1 MGGLVNEAREPIRP
15 VVLAI
20 CDGFGFAPSG
30 PGNAITRART
40 PHLTEW
46 QQTYPVVTLQAA
58 GESVGLKYGEMGNSE
73 VGHTTIG
80 AGRIIFQSLPRIDRA
95 IQDRS
100 FFSNEAF
107 LRAMDHVLTTNG
119 TLHLLGIFSEGN
131 IHGSQE
137 HLFAL
142 LELAR
147 QKGIPHIAFH
157 LMVDGRDTAPR
168 AALKSLTE
176 LRRRIGDRSDA
187 IIATIG
193 GRYFGMDRDE
203 RWDRVQRMY
212 DAMVYGK
219 GPTASTPEIAIQA
232 AYDMGIN
239 DEMIPPTVLVTAEG
253 TPCATVRDG
262 DAVIYSNFRPD
273 RARQLTEAFVLPGF
287 EKFDRGA
294 WIKNLVFSTMMT
306 YDDALPVEVAFPPQ
320 SIVDPL
326 GKILSD
332 AMIPQLH
339 IAETEKY
346 AHITVFFNGGAM
358 QPFPGQENILIQSPQ
373 VATYDLKPEMSANL
387 ICEEVIKQID
397 TGRYGFIVVNFAN
410 ADMVGHTGNLPA
422 TIKAIETLDDVLGQV
437 AEATMSVGGVLLIT
451 GDHGNAEMKIDPLTG
466 VGQAEHTAN
475 PVPLYL
481 LWEKAAR
488 PAREPK
494 MIPPVGLLS
503 DIAPT
508 VLDLI
513 GLPPNPSMTGR
524 SLLPILL

>member
-1 MGGLVNEAREPIRP
+1 MGSGMTESREAIRP

-30 PGNAITRART
+30 PGNAIARART

-107 LRAMDHVLTTNG
+107 LRAMDHVVATNK
-119 TLHLLGIFSEGN
+119 TLHLMGIFSEGN

-142 LELAR
+142 LEMAR
-147 QKGIPHIAFH
+147 EKGITRIALH
-157 LMVDGRDTAPR
+157 LLLDGRDTAPR
-168 AALKSLTE
+168 AALKSFAE
-176 LRRRIGDRSDA
+176 LRRRIGDRSDVV
-187 IIATIG
+187 IATIG

-212 DAMVYGK
+212 DGMVHGK
-219 GPTASTPEIAIQA
+219 GPTASSPEIAIQA
-232 AYDMGIN
+232 AYDMNIN
-239 DEMIPPTVLVTAEG
+239 DEMIPPTVMVNAEG
-253 TPCATVRDG
+253 SPVSIVQNG
-262 DAVIYSNFRPD
+262 DAVIFSNFRPD
-273 RARQLTEAFVLPGF
+273 RARQLTEAFTLPGF
-287 EKFDRGA
+287 EKFDRGG
-294 WIKNLVFSTMMT
+294 WIQDLVFVTMMT
-306 YDDALPVEVAFPPQ
+306 YDDALPVDVAFPPQ
-320 SIVDPL
+320 MIVDPL

-332 AMIPQLH
+332 ARIAQLH

-346 AHITVFFNGGAM
+346 AHVTVFFNGGAM
-358 QPFPGQENILIQSPQ
+358 QPFPGQENILIPSPR
-373 VATYDLKPEMSANL
+373 VSTYDLKPEMSAYA

-397 TGRYGFIVVNFAN
+397 TGRFGFIVVNFAN
-410 ADMVGHTGNLPA
+410 ADMVGHTGDLMA
-422 TIKAIETLDDVLGQV
+422 TTKAVEALDDVLGQV
-437 AEATMSVGGVLLIT
+437 AEATLSVGGVLLIT

-466 VGQAEHTAN
+466 IGQTEHTAN

-481 LWEKAAR
+481 LWDQAAKT
-488 PAREPK
+488 ARDPK
-494 MIPPVGLLS
+494 MTPPVGLLS
-503 DIAPT
+503 DVAPT
-508 VLDLI
+508 IIDLM

-524 SLLPILL
+524 SLLPILI